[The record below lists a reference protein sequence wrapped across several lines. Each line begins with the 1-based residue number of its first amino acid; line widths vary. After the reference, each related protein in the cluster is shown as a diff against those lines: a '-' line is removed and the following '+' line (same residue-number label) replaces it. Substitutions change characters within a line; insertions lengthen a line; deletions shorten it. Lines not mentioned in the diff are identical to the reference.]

1 MDGSLTD
8 RVALI
13 TGSARGIG
21 RAVSAR
27 FLAEGARVVLV
38 DLAGS
43 QVETTS
49 GLLDAAGD
57 STLTLTADV
66 TREEDIRHAVA
77 AAKERFGRIDIL
89 VNNAGIA
96 PMRSFLETD
105 MELYDRVMAVNA
117 RGSFMMARECA
128 RDMATRRWGSI
139 VQLASTCAFQ
149 SGASQELSAYN
160 MSKAAVRQ
168 MVPSLASELAEYDIR
183 VNAVAP
189 GTIDTEMTRSCM
201 PDEASVAAATQK
213 IPLGKLGQPKDIAAA
228 CAFLC
233 SEEARYI
240 TGHTLVVDGGWLVR

>member
-1 MDGSLTD
+1 MDGSLAD

-21 RAVSAR
+21 RSVSAR

-38 DLAGS
+38 DLAES
-43 QVETTS
+43 QVETTAS
-49 GLLDAAGD
+49 ELD
-57 STLTLTADV
+57 STGRSVLALTADV
-66 TREEDIRHAVA
+66 TRLEDVERAVT
-77 AAKERFGRIDIL
+77 AAKQRFGRIDIL

-105 MELYDRVMAVNA
+105 MELFDRVMAVNA